1 MHCQTRH
8 ILVIV
13 SIPMT
18 LATSCMA
25 KGNSVSDAAC
35 GVATGDSSGFR
46 DADTR
51 DAAVQPDGR
60 PTGADAAITPDATT
74 TPDATITV
82 DAAVIPDAAPMP
94 TNDPFEATSCPGP
107 VLSQAAAVAKFAA
120 GATSATLAKGALVT
134 RSRRC
139 NVVTGCTVWS
149 ATTYVRFRESAVLS
163 VANGTMTAA
172 LQDLDSELTE
182 TDIRYYTQ
190 ERAWLIMNQSPAVSL
205 YRYATGLG
213 VEELAHDG
221 RLSVNANCLQFTA
234 SVQRNN
240 GNGYNETQWGYLV
253 RY

>member
-1 MHCQTRH
+1 MHCSYRPFFV
-8 ILVIV
+8 LVPISV
-13 SIPMT
+13 T

-25 KGNSVSDAAC
+25 KGNSISDAAC
-35 GVATGDSSGFR
+35 GVATNDSSGLR
-46 DADTR
+46 DANTR
-51 DAAVQPDGR
+51 DAALHPDGR
-60 PTGADAAITPDATT
+60 PTGADAAIP
-74 TPDATITV
+74 
-82 DAAVIPDAAPMP
+82 PDAAPP
-94 TNDPFEATSCPGP
+94 TNDPFEPTSCPGP
-107 VLSQAAAVAKFAA
+107 MLTQAAAAAKFAP
-120 GATSATLAKGALVT
+120 GATSATLAKGALVK
-134 RSRRC
+134 RSRQC
-139 NVVTGCTVWS
+139 NVVTGCTAWS

-163 VANGTMTAA
+163 VANGTLTAA

-213 VEELAHDG
+213 VEEIAHDG

>member
-1 MHCQTRH
+1 MHCSYRPFFV
-8 ILVIV
+8 LVPISV
-13 SIPMT
+13 T

-25 KGNSVSDAAC
+25 KGNSISDAAC
-35 GVATGDSSGFR
+35 GVATNDSSGLR
-46 DADTR
+46 DANTR
-51 DAAVQPDGR
+51 DAALHPDGR
-60 PTGADAAITPDATT
+60 PTGADAAIPPDAAVTPDAAIM
-74 TPDATITV
+74 P
-82 DAAVIPDAAPMP
+82 DAAVTPDAPMP

-139 NVVTGCTVWS
+139 NVVTGCTAWS

-163 VANGTMTAA
+163 VANGTLTAA

-213 VEELAHDG
+213 VEEIAHDG

>member
-60 PTGADAAITPDATT
+60 PTGADAAITPDA
-74 TPDATITV
+74 
-82 DAAVIPDAAPMP
+82 APP
-94 TNDPFEATSCPGP
+94 TNDPFEPTSCPGP
-107 VLSQAAAVAKFAA
+107 MLTQAAAAAKFAP
-120 GATSATLAKGALVT
+120 GATSATLAKGALVK
-134 RSRRC
+134 RSRQC

-163 VANGTMTAA
+163 VANGTLTAA